1 MAFKNEHAPSIL
13 MKLLLS
19 VGILMGT
26 LIPAL
31 LMSGHGDFL
40 TQHLKLRTLEGNAH
54 RQLLM
59 VSCSLIYL
67 FRFAICMFVF
77 FKRKIGWFEGSL
89 VSLLFFM
96 MFYLFNTSAGSHL
109 EPIGMIDIAG
119 IFLYLT
125 GSCINTVAD
134 YQRYAWKRN
143 AENKGRLYTE
153 GLFKYSMHINYFG
166 DSIMYIGLAMIT
178 LEYVCLFVSVI
189 IILNFVFLQI
199 PMLDKHLSEKYGDEF
214 EEYLKRTKKFIP
226 FVY

>member
-1 MAFKNEHAPSIL
+1 
-13 MKLLLS
+13 
-19 VGILMGT
+19 MGT

-31 LMSGHGDFL
+31 LMSGHGGFL
-40 TQHLKLRTLEGNAH
+40 IQHLKLQALEGNTY

-67 FRFAICMFVF
+67 FRLAICMFVF
-77 FKRKIGWFEGSL
+77 FKRKIGWFEGCL
-89 VSLLFFM
+89 VSFLFFM
-96 MFYLFNTSAGSHL
+96 MFYLFNTSAGSHY
-109 EPIGMIDIAG
+109 EPIGLIDIAG

-125 GSCINTVAD
+125 GSYINTLAD

-143 AENKGRLYTE
+143 AENNGRLYTE

-178 LEYVCLFVSVI
+178 LEYVCLFVSII
-189 IILNFVFLQI
+189 IILNLVFLQI
-199 PMLDKHLSEKYGDEF
+199 PMLDKHLSKKYPDEF
-214 EEYLKRTKKFIP
+214 GDYVKQTKKFIP

>member
-1 MAFKNEHAPSIL
+1 

-19 VGILMGT
+19 SGILLGT

-31 LMSGHGDFL
+31 LMSGYGDL
-40 TQHLKLRTLEGNAH
+40 LIQHLKLQKLNGNTY

-67 FRFAICMFVF
+67 IRFATCMFVF
-77 FKRKIGWFEGSL
+77 FKRKIGWFEGCL
-89 VSLLFFM
+89 VSFLFFM
-96 MFYLFNTSAGSHL
+96 MFYLFNMSAGSHI
-109 EPIGMIDIAG
+109 EPIGLFDIAG

-125 GSCINTVAD
+125 GSYINSLAD

-143 AENKGRLYTE
+143 ADNKGRLFTE
-153 GLFKYSMHINYFG
+153 GLFRYSMHINYFG

-178 LEYVCLFVSVI
+178 LEYVCLFVSVVLM
-189 IILNFVFLQI
+189 LNFVVLQI
-199 PMLDKHLSEKYGDEF
+199 PMLDKHLSKKYPGEF
-214 EEYLKRTKKFIP
+214 GEWAAQTKKFIP